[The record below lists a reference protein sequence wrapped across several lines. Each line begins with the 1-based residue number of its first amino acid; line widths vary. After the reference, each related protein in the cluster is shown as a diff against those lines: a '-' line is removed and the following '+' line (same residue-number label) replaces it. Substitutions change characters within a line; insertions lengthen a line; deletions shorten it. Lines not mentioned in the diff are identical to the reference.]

1 MTKLPCVASLALL
14 LLACSQKP
22 ATLPSTS
29 AASKMPRVEPM
40 ASLILLPELQPL
52 GSDFVMTVPS
62 LDSAHLQAFATA
74 WQREAAGI
82 CRRITADTL
91 ASLSRWAA
99 TETKA
104 MQLPTRWWEEIPMR
118 PVGIS
123 RDQEVVLF
131 GQFKEEGLPLPSHNP
146 LVFRR
151 LSLFAGYHLHRQ
163 SLVSIIVSI
172 SGWVEE

>member
-1 MTKLPCVASLALL
+1 MINLICVAGLALL
-14 LLACSQKP
+14 LACGQKP
-22 ATLPSTS
+22 ATLPSIS
-29 AASKMPRVEPM
+29 AASKVPQIEPT

-52 GSDFVMTVPS
+52 GSDFVMAVPR
-62 LDSAHLQAFATA
+62 LDSTIRQAFAAA
-74 WQREAAGI
+74 WQRAAPGI
-82 CRRITADTL
+82 CGRITADTL
-91 ASLSRWAA
+91 ASLSRWAV

-104 MQLPTRWWEEIPMR
+104 VQLPARWWEKIPMR

-123 RDQEVVLF
+123 RDQQVVLF

-151 LSLFAGYHLHRQ
+151 LILFAGYHLHRQ
-163 SLVSIIVSI
+163 RIASVILSI